1 MIGTLRPIKTALEDL
16 VVTFLFD
23 MWGLVSMTVTAPS
36 YYVGGHSLYM
46 LGSEALAKYDQIHYW
61 RQSQSSTRSENKLQT
76 GHNVSASTHHLR
88 QRNRLLKSR
97 VCVAWYLVTNLH
109 LTRYRQVCR

>member
-1 MIGTLRPIKTALEDL
+1 MIGTLRPIKTALDDL

-23 MWGLVSMTVTAPS
+23 DMWGLVSMTAPL

-61 RQSQSSTRSENKLQT
+61 RQSQRSTRSENNLHT